1 MYDDWVDE
9 TLTVLRKKCKECS
22 PTMNNNVVTSLF
34 KLLNCFFSEF
44 IATEIKKV
52 EPEDIDH
59 LASVLQPLFIFC
71 LIWSLCCTINTEG
84 RVIMNDYVRKKLL
97 ELNLIKVDIPEEGT
111 IYDYKFKHR
120 DNDWELWTEASS

>member
-1 MYDDWVDE
+1 
-9 TLTVLRKKCKECS
+9 
-22 PTMNNNVVTSLF
+22 MNNNVVTSLF

-84 RVIMNDYVRKKLL
+84 RAIMNDFVRKRLL

-111 IYDYKFKHR
+111 IYDYKFKLR